1 MQTSTQNGTIT
12 AYPLSW
18 PVGWQRTSNPRRSA
32 YGDRSLAAARESVQR
47 EVRLFGGRDLI
58 ISSNLELRLDGLP
71 RSGQRQPLDK
81 GVAIYFKYK
90 SNPVSFACDKWASVE
105 DNLWA
110 VSLTL
115 SAIRQIER
123 SGASE
128 MLDRAFAGFA
138 ALPAPGETSG
148 ESWWRTLGVMP
159 TATMDEIKAAYRG
172 KVKVHHPDAGG
183 DPLEFQSIQ
192 SAYDAAQF
200 ARA

>member
-1 MQTSTQNGTIT
+1 MTDTRTDHTTIT

-18 PVGWQRTSNPRRSA
+18 PAGWQRTRNPRRSQ
-32 YGDRSLAAARESVQR
+32 YGDRSLATAREAVQR

-71 RSGQRQPLDK
+71 RSGQRQPVDR

-90 SNPVSFACDKWASVE
+90 GSPVAFACDKWSAIE
-105 DNLWA
+105 DNLWGINLA
-110 VSLTL
+110 L

-138 ALPAPGETSG
+138 ALPAAGETSG
-148 ESWWRTLGVMP
+148 ESWWDVLGVSSQ
-159 TATMDEIKAAYRG
+159 ANLDEIKTAYRRLA
-172 KVKVHHPDAGG
+172 KLHHPDIGG
-183 DPLEFQSIQ
+183 DPILFTRLTR
-192 SAYDAAQF
+192 AYKIALGE
-200 ARA
+200 